1 MQHCWE
7 LDPKSRLSFS
17 DLVSSLSQSLEAMA
31 GYIDVGAFGQL
42 QVHESALEIEPRE
55 IEEQRLPAE
64 KESEEDEVV
73 NAYVRETV
81 SS

>member
-7 LDPKSRLSFS
+7 LDPKSRPSFS

-31 GYIDVGAFGQL
+31 GYMDVGAFGQL
-42 QVHESALEIEPRE
+42 QVRESVLEIEPGE
-55 IEEQRLPAE
+55 IKEQWLPE
-64 KESEEDEVV
+64 KESKGDEVV
-73 NAYVRETV
+73 EVIRETV

>member
-7 LDPKSRLSFS
+7 LDPKSRPSFS

-31 GYIDVGAFGQL
+31 GYMDVGAFGQL
-42 QVHESALEIEPRE
+42 QVHESALEIEPGE

-73 NAYVRETV
+73 QVKSEETRM
-81 SS
+81 